1 MDFRRDEDTGKRF
14 IVPASFYTAI
24 TRVHRGDDLYLR
36 SFERCFIQN
45 EPKVEWEINRL
56 RALRPFSKSKVY
68 LYEEIFVPSSELK
81 VGYLN
86 INSLLDSLH
95 GQYLNADKNLAHLD
109 LLCLAETH
117 LLPSTTDDSLRLL
130 LSNYEIIARFDA
142 SCCHWNS
149 NDKRKHLGLL
159 LLRSR
164 LSKLTLQ
171 IDQVSKISLMRQDQ
185 LQCQVIQMCLSLIHF
200 IDKYLAGP
208 ECDTEVKQPRLC
220 C

>member
-86 INSLLDSLH
+86 INNLLDSLH

-117 LLPSTTDDSLRLL
+117 LLPSTSDDSLSLVL
-130 LSNYEIIARFDA
+130 TNYEILARFD
-142 SCCHWNS
+142 S
-149 NDKRKHLGLL
+149 NDNKKHLGLL

-171 IDQVSKISLMRQDQ
+171 IDQVSKISLMRQGQ

-200 IDKYLAGP
+200 IDKYLSGP

-220 C
+220 F

>member
-86 INSLLDSLH
+86 INNLLDSLH

-117 LLPSTTDDSLRLL
+117 LLPSTSDDSLSLVL
-130 LSNYEIIARFDA
+130 TNYEILARFD
-142 SCCHWNS
+142 S
-149 NDKRKHLGLL
+149 NDNRKHLGLL

-171 IDQVSKISLMRQDQ
+171 IDQVSKISLMRQGQ
-185 LQCQVIQMCLSLIHF
+185 LQCQVIQMCLSLKHF
-200 IDKYLAGP
+200 IDKYLSGP

-220 C
+220 F

>member
-117 LLPSTTDDSLRLL
+117 LLPSTTDDSLRLVL
-130 LSNYEIIARFDA
+130 TNYEILARFD
-142 SCCHWNS
+142 S
-149 NDKRKHLGLL
+149 NDNRKHLGLL

-164 LSKLTLQ
+164 LSSCQ
-171 IDQVSKISLMRQDQ
+171 VDQVSKISLMRQDQ

-220 C
+220 F